1 MTIDDWQMVARRK
14 CVFTDIVLL
23 VWVVGSEW
31 VLIEISLL
39 ASPDMIFSNKRLSSL
54 SVKCYILKNHTLNVN
69 SHLVSK
75 LTLLICYIFHLDRL
89 AEA

>member
-1 MTIDDWQMVARRK
+1 MVASRK

-23 VWVVGSEW
+23 VWVVGLEW

-39 ASPDMIFSNKRLSSL
+39 ASPDMIFSNKRLSSH
-54 SVKCYILKNHTLNVN
+54 SVKCYILKKHTLKVN

-75 LTLLICYIFHLDRL
+75 LTLLICYIFHLDSL